1 MKVLFKGVFFSF
13 VFANGLFG
21 QTADVFA
28 GLEGVAGLFSGRF
41 AAIIGTI
48 ALVVGV
54 VSYLVS
60 TSTDLSPIL
69 RLLVKIVMC
78 LSLMVGGASMLSSI
92 VQGLGTSSSVG
103 TPTSGHT
110 IPGP

>member
-1 MKVLFKGVFFSF
+1 MKNKVLLLNVLLLNS
-13 VFANGLFG
+13 VFASSGSGSIFDGLDNIANMFK
-21 QTADVFA
+21 
-28 GLEGVAGLFSGRF
+28 GRF

-69 RLLVKIVMC
+69 RLLIKIVFC
-78 LSLMVGGASMLSSI
+78 LSLMVGGSTMLAAI
-92 VQGLGTSSSVG
+92 VTGISGSV
-103 TPTSGHT
+103 
-110 IPGP
+110 I

>member
-1 MKVLFKGVFFSF
+1 MKNKVLLLNVLLLNS
-13 VFANGLFG
+13 VFASSGSGSIFDGLDNI
-21 QTADVFA
+21 ADMFK
-28 GLEGVAGLFSGRF
+28 GRF

-69 RLLVKIVMC
+69 RLLIKIVFC
-78 LSLMVGGASMLSSI
+78 LSLMVGGSTMLAAI
-92 VQGLGTSSSVG
+92 VTGISGSV
-103 TPTSGHT
+103 
-110 IPGP
+110 I

>member
-1 MKVLFKGVFFSF
+1 MSVKNKITLLNLFLLNSAFASSGSGSIFDGLDNIADLFK
-13 VFANGLFG
+13 
-21 QTADVFA
+21 
-28 GLEGVAGLFSGRF
+28 GRF

-69 RLLVKIVMC
+69 RLLIKIVFC
-78 LSLMVGGASMLSSI
+78 LSLMVGGSTMLAAIVPGISGSI
-92 VQGLGTSSSVG
+92 
-103 TPTSGHT
+103 
-110 IPGP
+110 I

>member
-1 MKVLFKGVFFSF
+1 MFIFMSIKHVIFLVNLFLVNSVFASSGSGSIFDGLDNVANLFK
-13 VFANGLFG
+13 
-21 QTADVFA
+21 
-28 GLEGVAGLFSGRF
+28 GRF

-69 RLLVKIVMC
+69 RLLIKIVFC
-78 LSLMVGGASMLSSI
+78 LSLMVGGSTMLASI
-92 VQGLGTSSSVG
+92 V
-103 TPTSGHT
+103 SG
-110 IPGP
+110 ISGSII